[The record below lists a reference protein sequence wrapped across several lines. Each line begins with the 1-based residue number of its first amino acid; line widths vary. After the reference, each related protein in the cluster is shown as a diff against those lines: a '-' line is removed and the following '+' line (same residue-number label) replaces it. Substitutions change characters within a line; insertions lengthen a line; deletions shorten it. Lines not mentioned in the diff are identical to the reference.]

1 MNYCLQSLRVR
12 QYPGKEVVMGIGAV
26 GSSTS
31 VYGQLASGSRLMTAA
46 DGPAEMAISEKMD
59 SQVKSYDKGS
69 DNAAS
74 GIDVANISD
83 GALGNITDNLQRIR
97 ELALASMNTA
107 VMTPS
112 DIAKNQAEI
121 DQLKQGIADIASQTT
136 YNTKHLLDGTEDSFR
151 LKTDPNGGEASVTAA
166 NATLESLGIADFD
179 VTKDFDITKID
190 KALEKVQTQRSTAG
204 AQSNALAYQ
213 VSVNSG
219 ASYNLTAANSRISD
233 LDMAK
238 GVNTLSK
245 QRLLETVSVMMQ
257 KKRQEDEARR
267 HLGLF
272 T

>member
-1 MNYCLQSLRVR
+1 MAVVADSMIQAVIHCLFHIIGHISVQSGNPV
-12 QYPGKEVVMGIGAV
+12 AV
-26 GSSTS
+26 IRIAVLSRGS
-31 VYGQLASGSRLMTAA
+31 
-46 DGPAEMAISEKMD
+46 
-59 SQVKSYDKGS
+59 
-69 DNAAS
+69 
-74 GIDVANISD
+74 
-83 GALGNITDNLQRIR
+83 
-97 ELALASMNTA
+97 
-107 VMTPS
+107 
-112 DIAKNQAEI
+112 
-121 DQLKQGIADIASQTT
+121 QLKQGIADIASQTT
-136 YNTKHLLDGTEDSFR
+136 YNTKHLLDGTEDEFR

-238 GVNTLSK
+238 GINAMDK
-245 QRLLETVSVMMQ
+245 QRLLDTVSVMMQ